1 MVTMACIDC
10 GAVQFQADS
19 LRDMLVAMMP
29 HYFEAHHE
37 VIQSH
42 TMNPREAW
50 MNRLRAAF
58 EASV

>member
-1 MVTMACIDC
+1 
-10 GAVQFQADS
+10 
-19 LRDMLVAMMP
+19 MLVAMMP
-29 HYFEAHHE
+29 HYFEVHHE

-42 TMNPREAW
+42 TVNPREAW